1 MDVKVD
7 PPALSATLLFRSM
20 IILTFFFLSVYECL
34 ACMSGCASEDV
45 RSLRSH
51 HVGAGNQTWVLLI
64 TEPSL

>member
-7 PPALSATLLFRSM
+7 PPSTLCH
-20 IILTFFFLSVYECL
+20 LTLQFYDYFDIFLSVYECL
-34 ACMSGCASEDV
+34 ACRSGCASDV